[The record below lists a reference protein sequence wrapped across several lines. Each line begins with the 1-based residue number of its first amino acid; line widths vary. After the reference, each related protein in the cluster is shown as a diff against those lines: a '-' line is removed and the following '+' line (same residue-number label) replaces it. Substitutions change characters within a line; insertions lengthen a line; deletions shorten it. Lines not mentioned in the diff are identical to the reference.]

1 MKWLVAAIIIF
12 NMNTCAAEDLKFID
26 STDDFGY
33 FIDIDTVKLE
43 STSVF
48 SVNMVIIRLNVNQ
61 MEVVDLQINHAAKY
75 YIIRGTKTLSYDER
89 TEIKSDTAR
98 RPPKSYSEK
107 SLMGDI
113 VEMVLGNRE

>member
-43 STSVF
+43 SDSVF
-48 SVNMVIIRLNVNQ
+48 SVNMVIIRVNVNQ
-61 MEVVDLQINHAAKY
+61 MEVVNMQINPAEKY
-75 YIIRGTKTLSYDER
+75 YNIKWTKTLSYDER
-89 TEIKSDTAR
+89 TEIKSDSTPR
-98 RPPKSYSEK
+98 GWKSYSEK